1 MGTAHGLI
9 LLFDHRQD
17 LKRIM
22 GTSIGTASPS
32 LSPRGSLLRA
42 APVRVYVLGSCIL
55 PWHDADFEY
64 GPVTAVDI
72 SETAESVWLA
82 CGHERG
88 HVVIWDALSGRR
100 YGYTRPSASRSENPH
115 LVTDG
120 RPTVVV
126 YSVKTLD
133 DIHTSA
139 IVSLRFI
146 NDKGRLISIDLAVRR
161 LLFQK

>member
-1 MGTAHGLI
+1 M
-9 LLFDHRQD
+9 F
-17 LKRIM
+17 
-22 GTSIGTASPS
+22 SS
-32 LSPRGSLLRA
+32 
-42 APVRVYVLGSCIL
+42 
-55 PWHDADFEY
+55 WHDADFEY

-100 YGYTRPSASRSENPH
+100 YGDTRLSASRSENPQ

-120 RPTVVV
+120 RSQLWVVV
-126 YSVKTLD
+126 HSVKTLD
-133 DIHTSA
+133 DIHASA

-146 NDKGRLISIDLAVRR
+146 NDKGRLISIDLAVRH
-161 LLFQK
+161 LLFQKQSHEIAACLVR